1 MLKVCFKTI
10 ANATNARITKKQ
22 GLQRK
27 NERMNKDLLKL
38 ASIWRNRNS
47 KSLQGAEAARRY
59 SSDEGLFQDNDNSKN
74 ARITK
79 EDYN

>member
-1 MLKVCFKTI
+1 
-10 ANATNARITKKQ
+10 
-22 GLQRK
+22 
-27 NERMNKDLLKL
+27 MNKDFLKL
-38 ASIWRNRNS
+38 ASIWRNS

-59 SSDEGLFQDNDNSKN
+59 SSDEGLFQDNANSKN